1 MPTVWDETVYVGG
14 EPGDYAALARRKGDQ
29 WYLAVTNG
37 EQKKKTLELELPMFK
52 DTEATLI
59 YDAKDKTA
67 AQKTVKIKKNGKLK
81 IEVLGEGGAL
91 LISK

>member
-1 MPTVWDETVYVGG
+1 MGG
-14 EPGDYAALARRKGDQ
+14 EPGDYAAIARRKGDT

-37 EQKKKTLELELPMFK
+37 EQAKKTLELDLPMFK
-52 DTEATLI
+52 GIEATLI

-67 AQKTVKIKKNGKLK
+67 AQKTVKVKKNGKLK
-81 IEVLGEGGAL
+81 IDVLAEGGAL